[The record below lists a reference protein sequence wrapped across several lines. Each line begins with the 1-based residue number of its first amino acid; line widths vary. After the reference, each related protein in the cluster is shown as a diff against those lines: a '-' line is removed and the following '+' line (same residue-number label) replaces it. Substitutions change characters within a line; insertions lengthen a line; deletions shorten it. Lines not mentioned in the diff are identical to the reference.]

1 MLELAASTLPS
12 LLPSTIQER
21 AALAGGMRLEEGDRG
36 VRLEEAQQGAATLPA
51 RWLGRIWDWLLSP
64 GGTGEGETGE
74 GKGGKEGGEEGG
86 TQKQDA
92 AIIVQVTPALTLAP
106 ALAPALASAP
116 APDSPPPHRWPH
128 LNLTPPPPHPLHIP
142 FTPSRSPGPAWSSQR
157 SRWRSVVIGATRPCS
172 RSCQLSH
179 PPPLQRPARFIGGHP
194 LTREE
199 RLG

>member
-64 GGTGEGETGE
+64 GGTGEGATGE
-74 GKGGKEGGEEGG
+74 GEEDGEEGG

-92 AIIVQVTPALTLAP
+92 AAIIVQVASALTLAP
-106 ALAPALASAP
+106 ALAPAPASAP
-116 APDSPPPHRWPH
+116 APDSPPPHRWPP

-142 FTPSRSPGPAWSSQR
+142 HHAVLGPRGPRKDRGGAAWS
-157 SRWRSVVIGATRPCS
+157 
-172 RSCQLSH
+172 
-179 PPPLQRPARFIGGHP
+179 
-194 LTREE
+194 
-199 RLG
+199 